1 MEHNGWALSQP
12 TKSSFDLLNTAFMD
26 SGVSIIVD
34 RDIQINEPVRLLF
47 ICSGDEKLMTSP
59 RIHVDVGESSFLFF
73 LSSTLEIAVNTFSTN
88 L

>member
-1 MEHNGWALSQP
+1 MEQNDWALSQP

-34 RDIQINEPVRLLF
+34 RGVQINEPIRLLF

-59 RIHVDVGESSFLFF
+59 RIHVDVGESSFSPY
-73 LSSTLEIAVNTFSTN
+73 SSIMLEIVMNTFSTN